1 MYKNVNWNTSSTR
14 KSEPPADEKLIK
26 KLHDAWARARG
37 YKRQAPSALKKPQL
51 NSSMKLERNNMYT
64 LKEIIDAWEN
74 NYGGDMKK
82 DYPRFIKEL
91 IKNASY
97 K

>member
-1 MYKNVNWNTSSTR
+1 M
-14 KSEPPADEKLIK
+14 D
-26 KLHDAWARARG
+26 
-37 YKRQAPSALKKPQL
+37 QAPSTKHQAHRPALMMPQL
-51 NSSMKLERNNMYT
+51 KSKKKLERNNMYT

-91 IKNASY
+91 IKNAS
-97 K
+97 

>member
-1 MYKNVNWNTSSTR
+1 
-14 KSEPPADEKLIK
+14 
-26 KLHDAWARARG
+26 
-37 YKRQAPSALKKPQL
+37 
-51 NSSMKLERNNMYT
+51 MKLERRNNMYT

-91 IKNASY
+91 MSKL
-97 K
+97 KKQL

>member
-1 MYKNVNWNTSSTR
+1 M
-14 KSEPPADEKLIK
+14 K
-26 KLHDAWARARG
+26 KF
-37 YKRQAPSALKKPQL
+37 
-51 NSSMKLERNNMYT
+51 T

-91 IKNASY
+91 KRKYEKIYNRS
-97 K
+97 